1 MKPQRRPTVFSAR
14 EQNDHSVVIFCDEIA
29 ALHFREES
37 RHCQLDQ
44 RGRLYDWR
52 DDLRAL
58 AMRRFIR
65 PWTDEDEERLKA
77 LVGQGA
83 SIVRASA
90 ALRRRKVVVR
100 ERAKKLGC
108 RFPTLAAARK
118 KWAGGPNNE
127 WRD

>member
-1 MKPQRRPTVFSAR
+1 MITAWLSFMMKSPHYISEKKAAIVSWISAAVFTIGAM
-14 EQNDHSVVIFCDEIA
+14 IF
-29 ALHFREES
+29 
-37 RHCQLDQ
+37 
-44 RGRLYDWR
+44 G
-52 DDLRAL
+52 L

-108 RFPTLAAARK
+108 RFPTLAAGRK